1 MNNYTE
7 INSINQTNFNESG
20 TLFLPTSLKGF
31 INTDTKQIHT
41 SNSKD
46 YYFFLGSI
54 ELQEEDTLC
63 PNCGCK
69 MYKHDSHEITLRHL
83 PIGPIY
89 TYIKPTVYQFQCDNC
104 GYNQTQN
111 ITFKADGY
119 RITKALKNY
128 VEDLLS
134 TNKFTLTDIA
144 KLTGLDRATVKDI
157 DKKRLLGKY
166 TVKNGDRTISLIQPE
181 QQAQYLAIDEFKL
194 HDGYKYATHIIDL
207 ETGHILWIAE
217 GKKKQVV
224 YDFINHVGLD
234 WMSKVIAVGCDMNS
248 DFEEAFKEKCPNIKI
263 VYDRFHIVKHL
274 NETIGDI
281 RKDGQSRL
289 KNEGDIEGYKS
300 LKKSRYILTSSMKTL
315 EQKDK
320 EVEESKVISKG
331 NELFKK
337 PDIVRKGKYRE
348 RYETIINN
356 NETLLVAELLKEL
369 LTQAY
374 ETYEVNEL
382 EDAILDAMWLCEQN
396 GNKHLIKFM
405 NLLYNHLDGIVTHA
419 EYHISSGKIEGINNK
434 IKTVRRQAYGLPDD
448 EYFFLKCFD
457 LSRV

>member
-7 INSINQTNFNESG
+7 IKSINQTNFNERG
-20 TLFLPTSLKGF
+20 TLFLPNSLNGF
-31 INTDTKQIHT
+31 MNTETKQIHT
-41 SNSKD
+41 SNNKE

-54 ELQEEDTLC
+54 ELQEEDALC
-63 PNCGCK
+63 PNCDSK
-69 MYKHDSHEITLRHL
+69 MYKHDSHEITLKHL

-89 TYIKPTVYQFQCDNC
+89 TCIKPTVYQFQCDNC

-111 ITFKADGY
+111 ITFKAEGY
-119 RITKALKNY
+119 RITNSLKNY

-134 TNKFTLTDIA
+134 TNKLTLTDIA
-144 KLTGLDRATVKDI
+144 KLTGLDRATVKAI

-166 TVKNGDRTISLIQPE
+166 TVKKGDGTISLIQPE
-181 QQAQYLAIDEFKL
+181 QQAKYLAIDEFKL

-234 WMSKVIAVGCDMNS
+234 WMNKVVAVGCDMNS
-248 DFEEAFKEKCPNIKI
+248 DFEEAFKIKCPNIKI

-281 RKDGQSRL
+281 RKDEQSRL
-289 KNEGDIEGYKS
+289 KNEGDIGGYKS
-300 LKKSRYILTSSMKTL
+300 LKKCRYILTSSMKTL
-315 EQKDK
+315 EKKDK
-320 EVEESKVISKG
+320 EAEENKIISQG

-337 PDIVRKGKYRE
+337 PNIIRKGVYRE

-356 NETLLVAELLKEL
+356 NEPLLVAELLKEL

-405 NLLYNHLDGIVTHA
+405 NLLYNHLDGIVNHA
-419 EYHISSGKIEGINNK
+419 KYHISSGKIEGINNK

-448 EYFFLKCFD
+448 EYFFLKCLD
-457 LSRV
+457 LSRD

>member
-31 INTDTKQIHT
+31 INTETKQIHT
-41 SNSKD
+41 RNNKD

-104 GYNQTQN
+104 GYNRTQN

-119 RITKALKNY
+119 RITKSLKNY

-144 KLTGLDRATVKDI
+144 KLTDLDRATVKDI

-166 TVKNGDRTISLIQPE
+166 TVTNDDGTISLIQPE

-207 ETGHILWIAE
+207 ETGHILWVAE

-263 VYDRFHIVKHL
+263 VYDRFHLVKHL

-281 RKDGQSRL
+281 RKDEQSRL
-289 KNEGDIEGYKS
+289 KNE
-300 LKKSRYILTSSMKTL
+300 
-315 EQKDK
+315 
-320 EVEESKVISKG
+320 
-331 NELFKK
+331 
-337 PDIVRKGKYRE
+337 
-348 RYETIINN
+348 
-356 NETLLVAELLKEL
+356 
-369 LTQAY
+369 
-374 ETYEVNEL
+374 
-382 EDAILDAMWLCEQN
+382 
-396 GNKHLIKFM
+396 
-405 NLLYNHLDGIVTHA
+405 
-419 EYHISSGKIEGINNK
+419 
-434 IKTVRRQAYGLPDD
+434 
-448 EYFFLKCFD
+448 
-457 LSRV
+457 